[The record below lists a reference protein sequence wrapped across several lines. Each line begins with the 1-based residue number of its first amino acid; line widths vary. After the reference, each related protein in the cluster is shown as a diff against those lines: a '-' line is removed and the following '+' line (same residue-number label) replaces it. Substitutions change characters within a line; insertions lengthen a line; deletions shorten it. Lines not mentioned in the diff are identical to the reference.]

1 MFSYEMVILLAP
13 AFIAGVL
20 ITLAHVPLGIEVLRR
35 GIIFLDLAVAQFAAL
50 GMLAFHV
57 YIENHDMASEY
68 AAMGALA
75 TGLVLALICAIG
87 FHKLEKIAGV
97 YQEAM
102 IGCAFVL
109 AASMSIIII
118 SGDPHGGEQMKDI
131 LVGQILWVTFDDL
144 IWYAPLFVLVSLF
157 WFFLKS
163 ARQRLFYIV
172 FAVTIPFSVKL
183 IGVYLVFS
191 SLILPALAT
200 VKVTRGRVLVGYTLS
215 TLSFSLGLFSSY
227 LWDFPSGPAIVC
239 ACAFLCTVFALSH
252 RFLRGERILP

>member
-1 MFSYEMVILLAP
+1 MFSYEMITLLTP

-57 YIENHDMASEY
+57 YIENHNMAPEY
-68 AAMGALA
+68 AAMGALG
-75 TGLVLALICAIG
+75 TGLVLALLCAIG

-97 YQEAM
+97 YQEAL

-109 AASMSIIII
+109 AASMSIIIMA
-118 SGDPHGGEQMKDI
+118 GDPHGGEQMKDI
-131 LVGQILWVTFDDL
+131 LAGQILWITFEDL
-144 IWYAPLFVLVSLF
+144 VWYAPLFVFVSLF
-157 WFFLKS
+157 WLFFKN

-183 IGVYLVFS
+183 IGVYLVFA

-200 VKVTRGRVLVGYTLS
+200 VKVKHGRVFIGYVLS
-215 TLSFSLGLFSSY
+215 ILSFALGLLSSY
-227 LWDFPSGPAIVC
+227 LWDLPSGPAIVC
-239 ACAFLCTVFALSH
+239 TCAIMCAAYALLH
-252 RFLRGERILP
+252 KVLKAR

>member
-1 MFSYEMVILLAP
+1 MFSYEMITLLAP
-13 AFIAGVL
+13 AFLAGVL

-57 YIENHDMASEY
+57 YIENHDMAPEY
-68 AAMGALA
+68 AAMGALG
-75 TGLVLALICAIG
+75 TGLVLALLCAIG

-97 YQEAM
+97 YQEAL

-109 AASMSIIII
+109 AASMSILIM

-131 LVGQILWVTFDDL
+131 LAGQILWVTFEDL
-144 IWYAPLFVLVSLF
+144 IWYSPLFVFVSLF
-157 WFFLKS
+157 WLFLKS

-183 IGVYLVFS
+183 IGVYLVFA

-200 VKVTRGRVLVGYTLS
+200 VKLRHGRVLAGYILS
-215 TLSFSLGLFSSY
+215 TLSFALGLLSSY
-227 LWDFPSGPAIVC
+227 LWDLPSGPAIVC
-239 ACAFLCTVFALSH
+239 SCAFLCAGFALSQKI
-252 RFLRGERILP
+252 LRGR

>member
-1 MFSYEMVILLAP
+1 MLSYEMITLLAP

-57 YIENHDMASEY
+57 YIENHDMAPEY
-68 AAMGALA
+68 AAMGALG
-75 TGLVLALICAIG
+75 TGLVLALLCAIG

-97 YQEAM
+97 YQEAL

-109 AASMSIIII
+109 AASMSILIM
-118 SGDPHGGEQMKDI
+118 SGDPHGGEQMNDI
-131 LVGQILWVTFDDL
+131 LAGQILWVTFEDL
-144 IWYAPLFVLVSLF
+144 IWYAPLFVFVSLF
-157 WFFLKS
+157 WLFFKS

-183 IGVYLVFS
+183 IGVYLVFA

-200 VKVTRGRVLVGYTLS
+200 VKVRHGRVMVGYTLS
-215 TLSFSLGLFSSY
+215 ILSFVLGLLSSY
-227 LWDFPSGPAIVC
+227 LWDLPSGPAIVC
-239 ACAFLCTVFALSH
+239 ACAFLCAGFALSH
-252 RFLRGERILP
+252 RVLKS